1 MMNDRTKR
9 ELLESIIRSEKILNA
24 FEKYRSNYKLNKKLM
39 IERILEE
46 LDTLLER
53 FKDISKL
60 KKFLETFLSN
70 HIKDFL
76 IKNRSPSNRSENVS
90 IQEDS
95 RIDVDPNERL
105 QRELEE
111 RRKMNSSIPMK
122 KLPEI
127 DETNESFTNEEN
139 IEEKNGSF
147 DKDPNMNNR
156 NQMNQMNQM
165 NPNMLPQTNMMQQQ
179 QYAQQNMQQGSQ
191 FPPQNMQQQPQFAQQ
206 NMQQPSQFPP
216 QNMQPQQFAQQNMMQ
231 QNMQYQPN
239 MQPQPNMSQQQFA
252 QQNMIPQQMNRMNQ
266 PPQLQAQQMQAQQM
280 QAQQMQA
287 QQMQPQH
294 KQYMKKMEASP
305 EQHMSHLKQKTID
318 DTPKPMPPHQQL
330 AQVAPQTPQQNAQ
343 LAQTLPPHQ
352 QLAQVVPQVAQV
364 PPQTVQQKE
373 VQERSL
379 IDRSVIHIDSRER
392 NLQEHVKSNPF
403 SVEMSDDMTCLISIR
418 DMVLSNLTNDPY
430 LLVQI
435 SEYKNSLYE
444 NQLNCNIHYKMIRKS
459 KDEDY
464 SYYTNTDPETM
475 IRLRN
480 ISRITFQIIRPNG
493 KLLYS
498 SVQDVCDVKVSTEE
512 EKKEYLSTVS
522 SLADMDEDK
531 LEVVEM
537 SMESLERD
545 DTLTLFEETVD
556 KGDELRVIH
565 MDRKNKKLVLEY
577 MDGKTSETYQK
588 AMIHKFQLSISLEII

>member
-95 RIDVDPNERL
+95 RVDVDPNERL

-147 DKDPNMNNR
+147 DKDPDMNNR

-165 NPNMLPQTNMMQQQ
+165 NPNMLPQPNMQPQQNMMQQQ
-179 QYAQQNMQQGSQ
+179 QYAQQNMQQQ
-191 FPPQNMQQQPQFAQQ
+191 QFAQQ
-206 NMQQPSQFPP
+206 NMQPQ
-216 QNMQPQQFAQQNMMQ
+216 QNMQQQQFAQQNMM
-231 QNMQYQPN
+231 
-239 MQPQPNMSQQQFA
+239 
-252 QQNMIPQQMNRMNQ
+252 PQQMNRMNQ
-266 PPQLQAQQMQAQQM
+266 PPQL

-305 EQHMSHLKQKTID
+305 EHHMSHLKQKTID
-318 DTPKPMPPHQQL
+318 DTQKPMPHHQQL
-330 AQVAPQTPQQNAQ
+330 AQVAPQTPQQHAQ
-343 LAQTLPPHQ
+343 VPQTLPPHQ
-352 QLAQVVPQVAQV
+352 QLAQVAAQPPQQVAQIV
-364 PPQTVQQKE
+364 PQTVQQKE

-418 DMVLSNLTNDPY
+418 DMVLSNITNDPY

-498 SVQDVCDVKVSTEE
+498 SVQDVCDIKVSTEE

-522 SLADMDEDK
+522 SLVDMDEDK
-531 LEVVEM
+531 LEVLEM

-545 DTLTLFEETVD
+545 DILTLFEETVD
-556 KGDELRVIH
+556 KGDEVRVIH
-565 MDRKNKKLVLEY
+565 MDRKNKKVLVEY